1 MAGVKERGFARA
13 DKRYTCI
20 YCVCVC
26 ACVRVRAYS
35 YNMDAFF
42 SSVLGK
48 MSKTFGR
55 FDDIDDDGT
64 MKMTDDPATAMAQ
77 RPDELFERMKP
88 PSSRRGV
95 SGDDDYDDDESCI
108 VHKNGPK
115 SAPSSWITTTTTLSL
130 IHI

>member
-1 MAGVKERGFARA
+1 
-13 DKRYTCI
+13 
-20 YCVCVC
+20 
-26 ACVRVRAYS
+26 
-35 YNMDAFF
+35 MDAFF

-95 SGDDDYDDDESCI
+95 SGDDDDDDDDDEYTRS
-108 VHKNGPK
+108 VQTYTLQHP
-115 SAPSSWITTTTTLSL
+115 LSL
-130 IHI
+130 SLYI

>member
-1 MAGVKERGFARA
+1 
-13 DKRYTCI
+13 
-20 YCVCVC
+20 
-26 ACVRVRAYS
+26 
-35 YNMDAFF
+35 MDAFF
-42 SSVLGK
+42 SSVLGE

-95 SGDDDYDDDESCI
+95 SGGDDDDDDDESCI

-115 SAPSSWITTTTTLSL
+115 SSSPS
-130 IHI
+130 